1 MHRHHPKTL
10 SLAAISGIYIIAQV
24 IIVPVLPELSLVF
37 STDYKTIQLSIGA
50 FLLGAALVNLI
61 AGPLSDRYGRRPI
74 ALIFFIIFIFA
85 SLASF
90 FVENIYFFIF
100 LRFLQASCA
109 AGMVLARA
117 IVGDIYSGKQA
128 TIMFGYISMI
138 MAIGP
143 LVGPFLGGLISDV
156 LGPLQV
162 LVFLALLGAV
172 VLYLIITDLQET
184 NLTKSESIL
193 AQ

>member
-1 MHRHHPKTL
+1 MNRHHPKTL

-24 IIVPVLPELSLVF
+24 IIVPILPELSLVF

-74 ALIFFIIFIFA
+74 ALIFFIIFICA

-90 FVENIYFFIF
+90 FVENIYLFIF

-117 IVGDIYSGKQA
+117 IVGDIYNGKQA

-162 LVFLALLGAV
+162 LVFLALQVKQLR
-172 VLYLIITDLQET
+172 LL
-184 NLTKSESIL
+184 
-193 AQ
+193 

>member
-1 MHRHHPKTL
+1 MQKKNFQMNRHHPKTL

-74 ALIFFIIFIFA
+74 ALIFFIIFICA

-90 FVENIYFFIF
+90 FVENIYLFIF

-128 TIMFGYISMI
+128 TIMFGYLSMI
-138 MAIGP
+138 MAI
-143 LVGPFLGGLISDV
+143 V
-156 LGPLQV
+156 
-162 LVFLALLGAV
+162 A
-172 VLYLIITDLQET
+172 
-184 NLTKSESIL
+184 
-193 AQ
+193 